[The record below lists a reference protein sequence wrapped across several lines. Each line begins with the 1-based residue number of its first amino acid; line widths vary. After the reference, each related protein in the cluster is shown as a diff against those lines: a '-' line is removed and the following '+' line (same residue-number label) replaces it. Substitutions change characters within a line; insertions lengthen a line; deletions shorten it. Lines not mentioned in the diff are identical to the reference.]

1 MQLFL
6 LDLFAIAVG
15 FGVISFTIAA
25 SRDAFLCMTY
35 GGTRLVALKIH
46 VIFFLWVRNLVE
58 VLSFVGVLVYLCYS
72 SVT

>member
-6 LDLFAIAVG
+6 SDLFSIAVG

-25 SRDAFLCMTY
+25 SRDTFVCMTY
-35 GGTRLVALKIH
+35 GGTRLVALEIL

-58 VLSFVGVLVYLCYS
+58 VLSFVFAYFYA
-72 SVT
+72 TAQ